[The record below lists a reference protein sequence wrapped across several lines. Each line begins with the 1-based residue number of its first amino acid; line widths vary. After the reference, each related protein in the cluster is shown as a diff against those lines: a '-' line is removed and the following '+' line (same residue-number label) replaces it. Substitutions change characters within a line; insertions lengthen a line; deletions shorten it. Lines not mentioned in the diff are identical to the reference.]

1 MFEEYASAVN
11 VLGLEQVIERD
22 DTAKIPE
29 NINLM
34 RYCVD
39 MYDQEFMV
47 KHLKY
52 KKINRLAQITRL
64 TTVTMVMASGVETRL
79 LYLGGQSQYLHTS
92 ASLLS
97 IKSRKPFECMA
108 SIAYLPH
115 N

>member
-47 KHLKY
+47 KVNSQ
-52 KKINRLAQITRL
+52 KKKQ
-64 TTVTMVMASGVETRL
+64 
-79 LYLGGQSQYLHTS
+79 
-92 ASLLS
+92 
-97 IKSRKPFECMA
+97 
-108 SIAYLPH
+108 
-115 N
+115 

>member
-47 KHLKY
+47 KVNSQ
-52 KKINRLAQITRL
+52 KKKQWMIHIADQSL
-64 TTVTMVMASGVETRL
+64 GV
-79 LYLGGQSQYLHTS
+79 Y
-92 ASLLS
+92 
-97 IKSRKPFECMA
+97 
-108 SIAYLPH
+108 
-115 N
+115 